1 MLDTLPTELVD
12 HLFRLY
18 PASRTSDA
26 SVRAL
31 ATCGVLSRRLR
42 AVATQPA
49 LWEAHYRARYTAH
62 DAQAERARRVRWAD
76 DWCTLYARRRA
87 ADAYALRLLDDLE
100 SYNGGLDR
108 RHECAAELVGAYS
121 YVFPLCT
128 RTRAHMS
135 QL

>member
-31 ATCGVLSRRLR
+31 AACGALSRRLR

-62 DAQAERARRVRWAD
+62 DAQAERARRARWAD
-76 DWCTLYARRRA
+76 DWCALYARRRA
-87 ADAYALRLLDDLE
+87 AELYPLRLLDDLE
-100 SYNGGLDR
+100 SYTGGLDR
-108 RHECAAELVGAYS
+108 RHECAAEIAGPYS
-121 YVFPLCT
+121 YAPSL
-128 RTRAHMS
+128 RARPRAHIC